1 MNDFDVE
8 DSYDA
13 TDPIKDR
20 LAVLERVVDA
30 LEADQGD
37 GRFSAR
43 RTDAL
48 RLVANLDREDLR
60 KRDERRLRL
69 IRTALQEL

>member
-8 DSYDA
+8 DAYDA
-13 TDPIKDR
+13 TDPVKDR

-30 LEADQGD
+30 LEVDQGD
-37 GRFSAR
+37 GRFEAR